1 MNVFWRDGVCSD
13 EKDKKRKI
21 VYIPQTYL
29 NHLSDEEEETT
40 EIDTIIQDIV
50 LQEEYCYEQYQI
62 LNKSISEIKQRI
74 AKTIVDFV
82 AINRDINDII
92 EQCKNI
98 GDRNSINEEIKKM
111 CYLLDK
117 LSKEY
122 NVTEN
127 EIREYQ
133 SAVEDIQVLKN
144 KISILNKERSSIS
157 KISSVIDV
165 KTYEN
170 YDLINYKEAIDDVI
184 VQVKKYADNFWCVER
199 DKLLSKID
207 EQINEIQNKINSK
220 LSIVANLQPK
230 MKGNAQINKISDDIV
245 RERTKLERLI
255 NMENQIENLEKLYSN
270 YLDILSNSYESFNVA
285 YSKYVDNINESF
297 KTNTE
302 DLEFLVKKVL
312 RTEQISKKFI
322 EILNKKSFHRF
333 KEISNFEEI
342 KETDLIPANVKSL
355 IKSILVNSNESLQL
369 KNNYNLE
376 SGLREILTDWYNIDY
391 VVKMDGDSIQEMSPG
406 KKALV
411 LLKLLINLAESKCP
425 ILIDQPEDDLDNR
438 SIFNELIEFIKKK
451 KIDRQ
456 IITVTH
462 NANIVLG
469 GDAELII
476 VANQN
481 GKNAPNEKYRFEYI
495 SGAIENNTFILNKEE
510 TNDHIIGILNS
521 KSIPEHI
528 CEVLEGGERAFSLRK
543 NKYHFNNG

>member
-1 MNVFWRDGVCSD
+1 MELPPPMPN
-13 EKDKKRKI
+13 
-21 VYIPQTYL
+21 P
-29 NHLSDEEEETT
+29 
-40 EIDTIIQDIV
+40 
-50 LQEEYCYEQYQI
+50 
-62 LNKSISEIKQRI
+62 
-74 AKTIVDFV
+74 
-82 AINRDINDII
+82 
-92 EQCKNI
+92 
-98 GDRNSINEEIKKM
+98 
-111 CYLLDK
+111 
-117 LSKEY
+117 
-122 NVTEN
+122 
-127 EIREYQ
+127 
-133 SAVEDIQVLKN
+133 
-144 KISILNKERSSIS
+144 SIS